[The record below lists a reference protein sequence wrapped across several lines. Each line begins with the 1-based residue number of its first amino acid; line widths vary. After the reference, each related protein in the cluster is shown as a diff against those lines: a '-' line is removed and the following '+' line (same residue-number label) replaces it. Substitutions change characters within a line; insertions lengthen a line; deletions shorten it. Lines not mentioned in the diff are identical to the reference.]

1 MRSFLLFVQ
10 AGLQFLSI
18 LLFVLLVELI
28 LSGCSTAN
36 NWKPYTPS
44 PEAPHIKVCVQRG
57 SKLYDRDTGEECL
70 SREQQRRKDA
80 QTVHHAGAP
89 R

>member
-1 MRSFLLFVQ
+1 MKRTILVCLF
-10 AGLQFLSI
+10 
-18 LLFVLLVELI
+18 

-36 NWKPYTPS
+36 NWRPPS
-44 PEAPHIKVCVQRG
+44 QPEPTRHVQVCVQYG

-70 SREQQRRKDA
+70 NRAQQRRKDREG
-80 QTVHHAGAP
+80 VHRAGAP